1 MVDFVRKI
9 KPEQPMQTPIPAP
22 TVDMSPVADAINDQT
37 LALVEAV
44 QSMIDQKQPSKRW
57 VFKIIRDGAG
67 DLKQVIAECEDT

>member
-1 MVDFVRKI
+1 MVDVVRKL
-9 KPEQPMQTPIPAP
+9 KPEQPIQTPIPAP

-67 DLKQVIAECEDT
+67 DLKQVIAECKDT

>member
-9 KPEQPMQTPIPAP
+9 KPEQPVQTPIPAP

-44 QSMIDQKQPSKRW
+44 QSMIDQKQPAKQW
-57 VFKIIRDGAG
+57 VFEIVRDGAG
-67 DLKQVIAECEDT
+67 DLKRVIAKRD